1 MEIWRQLLNLMMRSA
16 RLDSSLYE
24 EVETEEA
31 AIGHAVMIALLVS
44 LATGIG
50 MGLAGLIGGSGA
62 IWFLWSL
69 VSGSLASLAGWFAW
83 VLVTYFCGS
92 TFLRG
97 PERVSMAELIRTL
110 GFANSPGIIRILCF
124 IPLIGWIIS
133 LASSLWSLAAGI
145 VAVKQTLDFT
155 TGRAVA
161 ACMLGWL
168 IYVAVLMLVFFWIPS
183 SFKMIPF

>member
-62 IWFLWSL
+62 IWFLWGL
-69 VSGSLASLAGWFAW
+69 VSGFLASLAGWFAW
-83 VLVTYFCGS
+83 VLVTYFSGS

-97 PERVSMAELIRTL
+97 PERVSIAELIRTL

-133 LASSLWSLAAGI
+133 LASCLWSLAAGI

-155 TGRAVA
+155 AGRAAA

-168 IYVAVLMLVFFWIPS
+168 IYVVVLMLVFFWVPS